1 MKKKISFAILF
12 DRKNSWPFK
21 YLNKFKELFFNKFKF
36 SVFYDYKKITNFD
49 FVFVLS
55 YTRTLPDSF
64 IAKNKKVVVIHGSK
78 LPFYRGFAP
87 IQQQI
92 LENKNIIPFSLVK
105 LGVNEK
111 VDTGKIVMRSKMI
124 LNGNE
129 LYDEIRLKQIN
140 TSILMIKKFLKIIQI
155 LKLPS
160 RKEKVFL
167 IKKTS

>member
-1 MKKKISFAILF
+1 MLKI
-12 DRKNSWPFK
+12 KN
-21 YLNKFKELFFNKFKF
+21 
-36 SVFYDYKKITNFD
+36 VF
-49 FVFVLS
+49 
-55 YTRTLPDSF
+55 
-64 IAKNKKVVVIHGSK
+64 VIHGSK

-140 TSILMIKKFLKIIQI
+140 TSILMIKKFFKKIIQI
-155 LKLPS
+155 LKLLS

-167 IKKTS
+167 IKKDFLKIAR

>member
-1 MKKKISFAILF
+1 MIIKKLQIL
-12 DRKNSWPFK
+12 
-21 YLNKFKELFFNKFKF
+21 
-36 SVFYDYKKITNFD
+36 I
-49 FVFVLS
+49 LS
-55 YTRTLPDSF
+55 LYCYTRTLPDSF
-64 IAKNKKVVVIHGSK
+64 IAKNKNVFVIHGSK

-155 LKLPS
+155 LKLLS

-167 IKKTS
+167 IKRLPKDSEIDTKKSIISQINLLRIVDNENWPAFFF